1 MAEDFSDHR
10 MYAMLHLYGEVNIG
24 IFDKNIEIDDS
35 AFFRHSG
42 IYHATLR
49 NVTVGDNA
57 LIENIGNYISGYTAI
72 GEECYLSNIGVMA
85 TTAGATFGE
94 GNLVAVLNEEDRQNV
109 MVYDGLSS
117 QLAALMVRHSSIP
130 EAMNL
135 PFVNLFNSIFVNPNR
150 RMVR

>member
-1 MAEDFSDHR
+1 MENRSLTEEEISLLEDNGCTAEDWSTIYVAEDFRPSYVRDV
-10 MYAMLHLYGEVNIG
+10 AFYGEVNIG
-24 IFDKNIEIDDS
+24 IFDKNIEIDE

-57 LIENIGNYISGYTAI
+57 LIENIGNYISGYTI

-94 GNLVAVLNEEDRQNV
+94 GNLVAVLNE
-109 MVYDGLSS
+109 G
-117 QLAALMVRHSSIP
+117 
-130 EAMNL
+130 
-135 PFVNLFNSIFVNPNR
+135 
-150 RMVR
+150 